1 MMFFFWSKVTAIL
14 AILLAF
20 SLSVSA
26 APQFGR
32 PRIHN
37 LAGEYSSVEQPAATS
52 TPVAGAVQ
60 AAPSDS
66 GSAKTNAASSS
77 HVAGGKASIALGTAV
92 GFVYFLL

>member
-20 SLSVSA
+20 SVSGMLFSLQVTIMQMFDEFLVVSA

-37 LAGEYSSVEQPAATS
+37 LAGEYSSIEAPAATS
-52 TPVAGAVQ
+52 TPAAGAVQ

-66 GSAKTNAASSS
+66 GSVS
-77 HVAGGKASIALGTAV
+77 
-92 GFVYFLL
+92 FLLFDA